1 MPFGCLLKNPF
12 ELGLECAKKSA
23 VFFFFRC
30 VLLFSPSPSA
40 LLSLF
45 IHHHVVCPMPISS
58 FLVCSFTDCT
68 LVLPQLPPPPLHGQ
82 GSGGSLHGR
91 WALMALQWAALQAPD
106 CSTSSESKGLGY
118 TNNSLGM
125 CSDCSPSLPCGLPF
139 LHQDYLSQESPS
151 AVSLV

>member
-23 VFFFFRC
+23 VFFFLDVCSCSHPPLQLFFLC
-30 VLLFSPSPSA
+30 SFITTWFVPCPFLPFLSAHSQTVLLF
-40 LLSLF
+40 
-45 IHHHVVCPMPISS
+45 CPN
-58 FLVCSFTDCT
+58 FH
-68 LVLPQLPPPPLHGQ
+68 PPPLHGQ